1 MFKVGDEVQ
10 IKGKVVAIEIERC
23 GLPYWVGVS
32 NGMGY
37 WLSEADITDK
47 TYEKGL
53 ADAWELAKKIQYGL
67 TRAQLENIF
76 GTDNESRIMDM
87 YTSEEALA
95 KIEAY
100 EKEKEI
106 KVGDEVVHGIGGC
119 ETRFIVTSMS
129 DGMIRGF
136 DSNGI
141 THSFTFPNRFITKT
155 GKHIDIES
163 LLRQIGE

>member
-1 MFKVGDEVQ
+1 MFEVGDEVLV
-10 IKGKVVAIEIERC
+10 KGKITAIVERENY
-23 GLPYWVGVS
+23 PFKVRF
-32 NGMGY
+32 
-37 WLSEADITDK
+37 ADMEYVFFKEEELIPADK
-47 TYEKGL
+47 TYTQGL
-53 ADAWELAKKIQYGL
+53 ADAWELAKRLYEMSGNERFDVVGYGDY
-67 TRAQLENIF
+67 ANIMEF
-76 GTDNESRIMDM
+76 VTP
-87 YTSEEALA
+87 EEALA

-100 EKEKEI
+100 EREKEI

-119 ETRFIVTSMS
+119 ETKFIITSMS

-155 GKHIDIES
+155 GKHIDIEG